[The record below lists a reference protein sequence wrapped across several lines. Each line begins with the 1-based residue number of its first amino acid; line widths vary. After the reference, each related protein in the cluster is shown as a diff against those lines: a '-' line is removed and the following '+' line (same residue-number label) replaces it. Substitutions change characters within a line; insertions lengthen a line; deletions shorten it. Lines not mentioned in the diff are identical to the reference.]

1 MLTYTAPG
9 ADIVGQD
16 AEVHLSLTLPY
27 NKSTWLKKA
36 RAAIKYHYS
45 IYLFNIYI
53 HFKLLIFQNVQP

>member
-9 ADIVGQD
+9 ADIVGHD

-36 RAAIKYHYS
+36 KAAIKYHYNRVS
-45 IYLFNIYI
+45 WTS
-53 HFKLLIFQNVQP
+53 

>member
-36 RAAIKYHYS
+36 KAAIKYHYS

-53 HFKLLIFQNVQP
+53 FILNY

>member
-16 AEVHLSLTLPY
+16 VKVHLSLTLPY

-36 RAAIKYHYS
+36 KAAIKYHYS
-45 IYLFNIYI
+45 IYIYI